1 MRTRYHCEAYNEDGK
16 RIGGFVVLGGNM
28 TEALFK
34 ASSNIEVRLRP
45 DQHELRVSK
54 LPPEKP

>member
-1 MRTRYHCEAYNEDGK
+1 MTYRYHCEPYDAAGK
-16 RIGGFVVLGGNM
+16 RIGGFVVEGGNM

-34 ASSNIEVRLRP
+34 ASGNIEVRLRP